1 MSQKERM
8 LTASGLKSL
17 LGFSHRVTYAALIS
31 FVVWFLWT
39 ARFDT
44 LPFGRDLQLRIVSVL
59 DFPVAIVS
67 EQMPLQGWRSI
78 DPFTRD
84 QMGHN
89 EPNEKVLLWHLRLA
103 MPVYVVL
110 FYLPNLVLSIMR
122 RLRTRKKGQLSQRKQ
137 RVNPAQG

>member
-1 MSQKERM
+1 LAVRRWRW
-8 LTASGLKSL
+8 L
-17 LGFSHRVTYAALIS
+17 LGFIHRIAYAVLVS

-44 LPFGRDLQLRIVSVL
+44 LSLGRDFQLGIVKVL
-59 DFPVAIVS
+59 DFPVAMVS
-67 EQMPLQGWRSI
+67 ERMPLTGWRSI

-103 MPVYVVL
+103 VPVYVVL
-110 FYLPNLVLSIMR
+110 FYLPNLFIWIVR
-122 RLRTRKKGQLSQRKQ
+122 RFRNRSREDAAVAK
-137 RVNPAQG
+137 RVVEHS